1 MRNVSAA
8 NRVRC
13 GVSHWLYFENERSA
27 SALIVTFKKCT
38 SVPTAGCQQLDKKAT
53 NNEYLMNFA
62 EIRIW
67 F

>member
-1 MRNVSAA
+1 
-8 NRVRC
+8 
-13 GVSHWLYFENERSA
+13 LYFENERSA